1 MSYIDYVLNKLVEVR
16 KENTERVWG
25 PGRPNIFDRPKLR
38 IVIKNEDDR
47 FEEGRQRYFDY
58 WQP

>member
-25 PGRPNIFDRPKLR
+25 LDRPNIFDRPKLR
-38 IVIKNEDDR
+38 IVIKNENDR
-47 FEEGRQRYFDY
+47 FEEGRQRHFDY